1 MNKKTNSLPVISF
14 LAVLA
19 ALILVPV
26 SAFVAGLAVSVSGI
40 FLVAAAD
47 YGRSVEPV
55 RAEAKVIPFG
65 APGSPPVGLR
75 KAA

>member
-1 MNKKTNSLPVISF
+1 MKMKTNSLPVISF

-19 ALILVPV
+19 ALVLVPV
-26 SAFVAGLAVSVSGI
+26 SAAVAGLAVSVSGI

-47 YGRSVEPV
+47 YGRNVEPV
-55 RAEAKVIPFG
+55 RAESEVVPFG
-65 APGSPPVGLR
+65 APGRAPVDER